1 MQNILIERVSRQE
14 LKRELE
20 IIDILI
26 AIVFVALAIISL
38 IYYTPLKAQIS
49 TQVETYGFIGLFLI
63 SAFMELLPQIFDP
76 IFPMIVLIAEGFNVH
91 LTILI
96 TCIGSTVGS
105 IAGFEIGRKYGFKY
119 LVAMFEDSSLMKIEN
134 FINKYGKLFM
144 ALAALTPL
152 PYFPIVFGAMNV
164 SRKEFFIYGI
174 LCRVLG
180 FIFVGYAIHLGFV
193 SMNL

>member
-1 MQNILIERVSRQE
+1 MQNILIERVLRQE

-26 AIVFVALAIISL
+26 AIVIVALAIISL
-38 IYYTPLKAQIS
+38 IYYGPLKAQIS
-49 TQVETYGFIGLFLI
+49 TQVETYGLIGLFLI
-63 SAFMELLPQIFDP
+63 CALMEFIPQIFNP
-76 IFPMIVLIAEGFNVH
+76 IFPMIILIVAGFNVH

-96 TCIGSTVGS
+96 TCISSIVGS
-105 IAGFEIGRKYGFKY
+105 ITGFEIGRKYGFKY

-134 FINKYGKLFM
+134 FVNKYGKLFV

-152 PYFPIVFGAMNV
+152 PYFPIVFGSMNF

-180 FIFVGYAIHLGFV
+180 FIFIGYAIHLGFV